1 MSGTDGTIIV
11 ELPFPHPKLNPN
23 QAHGG
28 WRTTETLRASTKQIG
43 YVQGRVALE
52 NQSFMPAEQYAL
64 RITFYP
70 PDRRHRDADNLH
82 ASMKHYLDGVCQAL
96 NINDRSFREIT
107 LAFGEVRKPGAVT
120 VEITELVKSGE
131 AVEVIRQALEA
142 SQ

>member
-1 MSGTDGTIIV
+1 MSKNKLETITI

-28 WRTTETLRASTKQIG
+28 WRTTENLRVVAKETG
-43 YVQGRVALE
+43 YGQGLLALE
-52 NQSFMPAEQYAL
+52 TQTFTPSDKHAL

-96 NINDRSFREIT
+96 GINDRSFREVT
-107 LAFGEVRKPGAVT
+107 LAFGEVQKPGAVT
-120 VEITELVKSGE
+120 VEITAMED
-131 AVEVIRQALEA
+131 
-142 SQ
+142 